1 MADITV
7 EDCNTSPIHIAA
19 IRGEIDELKR
29 VFAEKG
35 YPHYNIKDEAG
46 ITPLYIA
53 AQMVGN

>member
-1 MADITV
+1 MTDIIV
-7 EDCNTSPIHIAA
+7 KDWKRSPIHIAA

-35 YPHYNIKDEAG
+35 YPHYNIKDEG
-46 ITPLYIA
+46 GLTPLLLA